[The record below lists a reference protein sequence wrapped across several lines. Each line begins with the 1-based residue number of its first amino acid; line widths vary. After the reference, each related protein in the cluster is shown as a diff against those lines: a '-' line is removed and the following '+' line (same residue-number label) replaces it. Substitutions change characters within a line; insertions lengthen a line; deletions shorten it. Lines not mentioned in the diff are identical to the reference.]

1 MVSWFKSIR
10 GGSRPAGPTQTLRR
24 FDTGDPT
31 LSRDCIVVDRD
42 GWRIDAREA
51 QTVRLFEADVPP
63 VEKCLLTY
71 RARMSCAG
79 LAGRAYLEMWCRLP
93 GRGEF
98 FSRGLHQAVKGTTG
112 WGSYETPFRLE
123 QGQRPDLVKLNLVV
137 EGHGTVTVRDVEL
150 LMTPLE

>member
-1 MVSWFKSIR
+1 MASWFKSIR
-10 GGSRPAGPTQTLRR
+10 RVSRPAGPTQTLRR
-24 FDTGDPT
+24 FDTADPT
-31 LSRDCIVVDRD
+31 LSRDCIVVDED

-63 VEKCLLTY
+63 VEQCLLTY
-71 RARMSCAG
+71 RARMRCAD

-98 FSRGLHQAVKGTTG
+98 FSRGLHQAIKGTTD

-123 QGQRPDLVKLNLVV
+123 QGQHPDLVKLNLVV
-137 EGHGTVTVRDVEL
+137 EGHGAIAVKDVEL
-150 LMTPLE
+150 LMTPLG